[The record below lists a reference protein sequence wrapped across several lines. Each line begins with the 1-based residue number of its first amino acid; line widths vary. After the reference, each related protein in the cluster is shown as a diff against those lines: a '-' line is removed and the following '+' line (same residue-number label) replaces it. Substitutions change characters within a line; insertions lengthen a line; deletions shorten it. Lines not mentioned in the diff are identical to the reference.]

1 MTKRLLKPMLTL
13 GVASVLAFAAAST
26 SFAQTQQRNSGTHQC
41 WIPTNDD
48 MGVGYWGDCSAK
60 GARPTK

>member
-1 MTKRLLKPMLTL
+1 MTKKLLKPMLTL
-13 GVASVLAFAAAST
+13 CVVSVLAFAAAST
-26 SFAQTQQRNSGTHQC
+26 SFGQTQPRSAGTHQC